1 MTVANSSADM
11 FTVAANGNIGIA
23 DNSPS
28 FELDIT
34 GEMRATTNMY
44 IGRYL
49 YHDGDTDTYIDFT
62 SDTIDFF
69 TGGDRQLYMS
79 GATTYLYY
87 NGAQKLQ
94 TVNAGI
100 DVTGQLQADRVYP
113 CYDSSTSIYL
123 DYPTGSYG
131 SIQINGGGK
140 GSYEGFSIDGR
151 AVFMHDGS
159 STMGLY
165 DDVNNHW
172 ALHHT
177 MNGATSLYYDGNAK
191 LATYNS
197 GVDVTGNL
205 LADRVY
211 PCYGDNTGIYFDYPT
226 GGYASI
232 QINGGGKSGWEGFSI
247 DGRAVFMHDGA
258 TSMGLWDDV
267 NDHWVLQHT
276 MNGSTYL
283 YYDGSNKFNTNSS
296 GVQVNGNLNV
306 TSSITA
312 TSGTH
317 TFGDDVR
324 IGSALYHNGD
334 TDTYI
339 NFTTNTIDFVTGGS
353 RQLHLDGATTYL
365 YYNGSSKLHTTS
377 GGVQVNG
384 TATVTSSLTA
394 TSGTQTFGNDVRIGQ
409 YLYHNGDTNTYMAYG
424 SDTIDFYTGGDRQL
438 YMNGS
443 TTYLYYNGSY
453 KLHTTSSGVT
463 ITGTM
468 TETSALALKENIE
481 PITNSLSIID
491 SLQGVKYDWKDKERF
506 ESRRQ
511 IGLIAEN
518 VKEVIPE
525 AEVDG
530 TVSYTK
536 LVGLLVE
543 GIKDLNK
550 EVTELKAKING

>member
-1 MTVANSSADM
+1 
-11 FTVAANGNIGIA
+11 
-23 DNSPS
+23 
-28 FELDIT
+28 
-34 GEMRATTNMY
+34 
-44 IGRYL
+44 
-49 YHDGDTDTYIDFT
+49 
-62 SDTIDFF
+62 
-69 TGGDRQLYMS
+69 
-79 GATTYLYY
+79 
-87 NGAQKLQ
+87 
-94 TVNAGI
+94 
-100 DVTGQLQADRVYP
+100 
-113 CYDSSTSIYL
+113 
-123 DYPTGSYG
+123 
-131 SIQINGGGK
+131 
-140 GSYEGFSIDGR
+140 
-151 AVFMHDGS
+151 
-159 STMGLY
+159 
-165 DDVNNHW
+165 
-172 ALHHT
+172 
-177 MNGATSLYYDGNAK
+177 
-191 LATYNS
+191 
-197 GVDVTGNL
+197 
-205 LADRVY
+205 
-211 PCYGDNTGIYFDYPT
+211 
-226 GGYASI
+226 
-232 QINGGGKSGWEGFSI
+232 
-247 DGRAVFMHDGA
+247 
-258 TSMGLWDDV
+258 
-267 NDHWVLQHT
+267 

-491 SLQGVKYDWKDKERF
+491 GLQGVKYDWRDKEKF
-506 ESRRQ
+506 EDRRQ

-550 EVTELKAKING
+550 EVTDLKAKING